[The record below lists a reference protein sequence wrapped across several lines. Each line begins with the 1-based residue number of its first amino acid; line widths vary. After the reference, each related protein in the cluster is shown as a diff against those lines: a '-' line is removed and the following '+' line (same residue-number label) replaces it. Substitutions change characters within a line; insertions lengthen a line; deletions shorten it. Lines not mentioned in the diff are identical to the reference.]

1 MTARE
6 HYLCH
11 WLLVK
16 RNEVGS
22 VARKKMLKAWFM
34 MAASGNNPRP
44 KIQNMRDYAKYR
56 NEMSSVMSDAQ
67 SGKKNSQW
75 GKHWY
80 TNRDTGEC
88 KRLKIAPNEKWIFGR
103 NLFHGESWKIN
114 YMILEQEKEKELKKW
129 TYEKWNEYHNTN
141 LKSINEYSTIVKE
154 VTWVTITN
162 RFKKFIPLYNKLSKQ
177 GRSFPPNKNL
187 IGKYE

>member
-1 MTARE
+1 
-6 HYLCH
+6 
-11 WLLVK
+11 
-16 RNEVGS
+16 
-22 VARKKMLKAWFM
+22 M
-34 MAASGNNPRP
+34 MAAIGDTSRP
-44 KIQNMRDYAKYR
+44 IRNMRDYAKYR
-56 NEMSSVMSDAQ
+56 NEISSIMSEAQ
-67 SGKKNSQW
+67 SGKNNSQY

-88 KRLKIAPNEKWIFGR
+88 NSFLTAPNEKWILGR

-114 YMILEQEKEKELKKW
+114 YIFLEQEKENELKKW
-129 TYEKWNEYHNTN
+129 TYEKWDEYHNTD
-141 LKSINEYSTIVKE
+141 LKSINEFSTIVKE

-177 GRSFPPNKNL
+177 GRCFPSNKDL